1 MVTPYYCR
9 SLSLLSSR
17 LQAQNKLNALDR
29 FPHHLMSNSQTR
41 KGEEVVRE
49 AWIVVEVALDS
60 ALLEP
65 VVKDNAVIPET
76 VLLRRDDV
84 AGGNLDRSSANRG
97 K

>member
-1 MVTPYYCR
+1 M
-9 SLSLLSSR
+9 
-17 LQAQNKLNALDR
+17 
-29 FPHHLMSNSQTR
+29 
-41 KGEEVVRE
+41 RE